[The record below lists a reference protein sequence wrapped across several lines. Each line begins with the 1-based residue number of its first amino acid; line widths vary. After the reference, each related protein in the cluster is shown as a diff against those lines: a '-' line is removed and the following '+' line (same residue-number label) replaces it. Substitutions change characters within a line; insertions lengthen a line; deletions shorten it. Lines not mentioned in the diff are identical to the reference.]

1 MWLYKLVSNKMKNIN
16 GKENS
21 WFYNLKIGMLII
33 MLKKSSDMEMLNKL
47 FYEDIIIFCN
57 ILTEQ
62 FYQFFQ

>member
-33 MLKKSSDMEMLNKL
+33 MLEKSSDMEMLNKL
-47 FYEDIIIFCN
+47 FYEDIIISCN
-57 ILTEQ
+57 ILTDQ
-62 FYQFFQ
+62 F

>member
-47 FYEDIIIFCN
+47 FYEDIIISCN
-57 ILTEQ
+57 ILTDQ
-62 FYQFFQ
+62 F